1 MPSDGALLNFVVFRL
16 IDQSDNEKFAVQAHN
31 GDING
36 IAITKTE
43 SQTIVATCG
52 RDRTLQVFRKVGL
65 ELNLLQTLDD
75 HAAAIGDL
83 TFLDGPST
91 LLSVSSDR
99 TIIVRKMAS
108 GEGGSLAY
116 IPIRVINL
124 KASPV
129 SFTGVP
135 TEPNVVVIST
145 MDRQIQRYDISSGRL
160 LHSFKASDPATGDS
174 VIMSSLEVQKLEK
187 ASSSQLLLGVSST
200 DKSIRIHDYDSGSL
214 LTREH
219 GQLAVSAIKL
229 IQEPTS
235 NKPMRNHL
243 ISCGLDGTVMTW
255 ELCSHLRRNSGSDGI
270 PNGANDTESLTKAN
284 GTPTQP
290 LRRIL
295 SKAEISDFQKSLES
309 ESDTV
314 SPMSRAPSPS
324 RVRRKTSRFSLAATP
339 KLAPPTLP
347 NGLNSPISPSRGRFD
362 RRSSQ
367 EHSPTGPSHQSKQ
380 NSKAK
385 RPSLDDRRRSK
396 STANLNDL
404 NDSAEQLCKA
414 LQTFRK
420 RIASAAAEKLNP
432 GTGQELEGELK
443 LALSALSEKTRRN
456 HVSSETT
463 ADDVLDVYLAKMID
477 ERLALK
483 AKSEEIEKN
492 KEATGVNEV
501 EATAGAQERAS
512 ELE

>member
-1 MPSDGALLNFVVFRL
+1 M
-16 IDQSDNEKFAVQAHN
+16 QAHN

-52 RDRTLQVFRKVGL
+52 RDRTLQVFRKVGF
-65 ELNLLQTLDD
+65 ELDVFQTLDD

-91 LLSVSSDR
+91 LLSISSDR

-108 GEGGSLAY
+108 GEDGSLAY

-135 TEPNVVVIST
+135 TEPNVMVIST

-229 IQEPTS
+229 IQVPIGNEPT
-235 NKPMRNHL
+235 RNHL

-255 ELCSHLRRNSGSDGI
+255 ELGSLLRRNSGSDGI
-270 PNGANDTESLTKAN
+270 PNGANDTESPTKAS

-295 SKAEISDFQKSLES
+295 SKTEISDFQKSLES
-309 ESDTV
+309 ENDTV
-314 SPMSRAPSPS
+314 SPISRATSPS
-324 RVRRKTSRFSLAATP
+324 RVRRKTSRFSLAAAP

-347 NGLNSPISPSRGRFD
+347 NGLNSPMSPRGRFD

-367 EHSPTGPSHQSKQ
+367 EHSSSGPNHQSKQ

-432 GTGQELEGELK
+432 GTGKELEGELK
-443 LALSALSEKTRRN
+443 LAFSALSEKTWRN
-456 HVSSETT
+456 HVSSETM
-463 ADDVLDVYLAKMID
+463 AGDVLDVYLAKMID

-483 AKSEEIEKN
+483 AKSEEMEKN

-501 EATAGAQERAS
+501 EATAGAQERNS

>member
-1 MPSDGALLNFVVFRL
+1 
-16 IDQSDNEKFAVQAHN
+16 
-31 GDING
+31 
-36 IAITKTE
+36 
-43 SQTIVATCG
+43 
-52 RDRTLQVFRKVGL
+52 
-65 ELNLLQTLDD
+65 
-75 HAAAIGDL
+75 
-83 TFLDGPST
+83 
-91 LLSVSSDR
+91 
-99 TIIVRKMAS
+99 MAS
-108 GEGGSLAY
+108 GEDGSLAY
-116 IPIRVINL
+116 IPVRVINL

-129 SFTGVP
+129 SFTDVP
-135 TEPNVVVIST
+135 AEPNVVVIST

-174 VIMSSLEVQKLEK
+174 VIMSSLEVHDFGE
-187 ASSSQLLLGVSST
+187 AIGSQLLLGVSST

-214 LTREH
+214 LTREY

-229 IQEPTS
+229 IQEPMS
-235 NKPMRNHL
+235 NGSRRNHL

-255 ELCSHLRRNSGSDGI
+255 ELFSHLRRNSGPDEI
-270 PNGANDTESLTKAN
+270 QNGANNDVEILPKAK

-295 SKAEISDFQKSLES
+295 SKAELSDFQKSLES
-309 ESDTV
+309 DGNTV
-314 SPMSRAPSPS
+314 SPISRAPSPS

-339 KLAPPTLP
+339 KLARPSLP
-347 NGLNSPISPSRGRFD
+347 NGMNSPISPARGRFD

-367 EHSPTGPSHQSKQ
+367 EHSPTGPSPQ
-380 NSKAK
+380 NKPSAKIK

-404 NDSAEQLCKA
+404 NNSAEQLCKA

-432 GTGQELEGELK
+432 GTGQELEAELG
-443 LALSALSEKTRRN
+443 LALDALSEKTRRIK
-456 HVSSETT
+456 VGSETM
-463 ADDVLDVYLAKMID
+463 AGDLLDVYLAKMID

-483 AKSEEIEKN
+483 AISENMEKSKGAIE
-492 KEATGVNEV
+492 ANEV
-501 EATAGAQERAS
+501 KATTGEQERAS